1 MKIFIDANLLIYLN
15 TLKILDKRR
24 MYENFYLELLS
35 KYKAYTD
42 ALVLDEVIYV
52 SSRRY
57 KAPYKTSIEFINS
70 IVLPFVEILPLGE
83 TEYKKAAEILEK
95 HQIKPSDALHLATMT
110 LHNISKIASEDREFD
125 KIDGITRIWISK
137 R

>member
-42 ALVLDEVIYV
+42 VLVLDEVIYV

>member
-15 TLKILDKRR
+15 TLKTPDRR
-24 MYENFYLELLS
+24 SIYENFYLELLS

-42 ALVLDEVIYV
+42 ILVLDEVIYV
-52 SSRRY
+52 SNKRY

-83 TEYKKAAEILEK
+83 AEYKKAIEILEA
-95 HQIKPSDALHLATMT
+95 HQIKPSDALHAAAMA
-110 LHNISKIASEDREFD
+110 LHNISKIASEDKEFD

-137 R
+137 Y

>member
-42 ALVLDEVIYV
+42 VLVLDEVIYV

-95 HQIKPSDALHLATMT
+95 HQIKPSDALHVATMT